1 MLRTNG
7 IIASSGIIVGKAL
20 IFRHDLMQVQ
30 HELCKSEA
38 ERRRQLFAFEEACK
52 VVAKELDSLIA
63 LAATKEETD
72 ILFTHK
78 LMVEDPEFASSVKEQ
93 ILKEG
98 KCAPYAVEYV
108 MDGQVT
114 LLSNID
120 SALFKERI
128 SDIQN
133 VSDSILRELLKQKRN
148 VVPNYKTPVII
159 VADYLTPA
167 EIVGME
173 KTNLLGFVLVSGGKT
188 SHVAVLAHSLN
199 IPCLVGLSDLFNI
212 VKNGDLIIL
221 DAIKGEIVVNPEPE
235 VLSEAKKQISFLK
248 EQQESYNE
256 DSLLPAITTDGKRV
270 ELKVN
275 ISGAENLDK
284 LFNTGA
290 EGVGLFRTE
299 FLLMNSQ
306 FPTEAEETDVYTEIV
321 EKSTLYGP
329 LTIRTWDVGG
339 DKVVDTLAIKEENP
353 ILGWRAIRFCLANK
367 ELFVPQLRSILR
379 ASAFGKVQIMFPMI
393 SGVEELEES
402 LALLE
407 EVKQELR
414 RKRIPFDEQIPVG
427 IMIEV
432 PSAALCSDALA
443 KKVDF
448 FSVGTND
455 LIQYTLAV
463 DRGNEK
469 IAYLYNPL
477 HPGVLQLLKL
487 VADNAHKNNIKVGM
501 CGEMAS
507 VELFTP
513 LLIGLGFDELSMN
526 SQSISKVRHV
536 VRSISYS
543 ESKDLADK
551 LLAMTKSVEIETYLK
566 EWTNG
571 RIGNN

>member
-173 KTNLLGFVLVSGGKT
+173 KTNLLGIVLVSGGKT

-339 DKVVDTLAIKEENP
+339 DKVVDALAIKEENP

>member
-212 VKNGDLIIL
+212 VNNGDLIIL

-248 EQQESYNE
+248 AQQESYNE
-256 DSLLPAITTDGKRV
+256 DSLLPAITTDGVRV

-339 DKVVDTLAIKEENP
+339 DKVVDALAIKEENP

-367 ELFVPQLRSILR
+367 ELFVPQLKSILR

-414 RKRIPFDEQIPVG
+414 RKMIPFDEQIPVG

>member
-469 IAYLYNPL
+469 IAYFYNPL

>member
-148 VVPNYKTPVII
+148 VVPNYKAPVII

-339 DKVVDTLAIKEENP
+339 DKVVDALAIKEENP

>member
-98 KCAPYAVEYV
+98 KCASYAVEYV

>member
-339 DKVVDTLAIKEENP
+339 DKVVDALAIKEENP

>member
-1 MLRTNG
+1 
-7 IIASSGIIVGKAL
+7 
-20 IFRHDLMQVQ
+20 MQVQ

-339 DKVVDTLAIKEENP
+339 DKVVDALAIKEENP

>member
-1 MLRTNG
+1 M
-7 IIASSGIIVGKAL
+7 
-20 IFRHDLMQVQ
+20 Q

-38 ERRRQLFAFEEACK
+38 ERRRQLLAFEEACK

-339 DKVVDTLAIKEENP
+339 DKVVDALAIKEENP

>member
-1 MLRTNG
+1 
-7 IIASSGIIVGKAL
+7 
-20 IFRHDLMQVQ
+20 MQVQ

-212 VKNGDLIIL
+212 VNNGDLIIL

-248 EQQESYNE
+248 AQQESYNE
-256 DSLLPAITTDGKRV
+256 DSLLPAITTDGVRV

-339 DKVVDTLAIKEENP
+339 DKVVDALAIKEENP

-414 RKRIPFDEQIPVG
+414 RKMIPFDEQIPVG

>member
-212 VKNGDLIIL
+212 VNNGDLIIL

-248 EQQESYNE
+248 AQQESYNE
-256 DSLLPAITTDGKRV
+256 DSLLPAITTDGVRV

-339 DKVVDTLAIKEENP
+339 DKVVDALAIKEENP

-414 RKRIPFDEQIPVG
+414 RKMIPFDEQIPVG

>member
-1 MLRTNG
+1 
-7 IIASSGIIVGKAL
+7 
-20 IFRHDLMQVQ
+20 MQVQ